1 MEAIKISV
9 DVNINFGEDA
19 KQLVLTVVN
28 AIKNQVGT
36 MPAPAPAAQAPKPAP
51 ALAPKPA
58 PASAPAP
65 APKPAPAPAPAP
77 EATVTIDDVRIELA
91 KKVDKHREA
100 IKAKLGELGAPSV
113 TKLDPSKYNE
123 MLDFLTSLA

>member
-1 MEAIKISV
+1 MDALKISV

-51 ALAPKPA
+51 APAVQAPKPA
-58 PASAPAP
+58 PAPAP
-65 APKPAPAPAPAP
+65 APKPAPAP

-123 MLDFLTSLA
+123 MLYFLTSLA